1 MTSSYDPARRAH
13 VSWLL
18 TPEGRC
24 ATSVLLIRVP
34 LEVTWVP
41 GLLVCSGRCRE
52 GQPSQPAPRGL
63 SGQHARRSGR
73 RHPRPSASLPYH
85 DVGLQRL
92 GPPCSQ
98 GHLSFRKFLIVYFL
112 EPRFLGCVLHTRGQG
127 AYAERD
133 RVPTPSPSTSPL
145 RRGGPCEA
153 RVARLLLSFL
163 LSASA
168 PVTRLLLGPSSAFR
182 PQAQSRP
189 PDHVTR
195 PRPAPSQPRPGR
207 SVTSAHD
214 GSLTDVSVPRR
225 SVSAVSRTQG
235 GPGFSPWS
243 GHSAWLA
250 VGTKYRFIE

>member
-24 ATSVLLIRVP
+24 ATSVLLVRVP

-63 SGQHARRSGR
+63 SGQHARRSGH

-92 GPPCSQ
+92 GPPCGQ
-98 GHLSFRKFLIVYFL
+98 RHLSFRKFLMVYFL
-112 EPRFLGCVLHTRGQG
+112 EPRFLSCVLHTRGQG

-133 RVPTPSPSTSPL
+133 RVPTPSPGTSPL
-145 RRGGPCEA
+145 RRGGPCKA

-182 PQAQSRP
+182 PQAQSP
-189 PDHVTR
+189 PTTSHAPALLLHGHV
-195 PRPAPSQPRPGR
+195 
-207 SVTSAHD
+207 
-214 GSLTDVSVPRR
+214 
-225 SVSAVSRTQG
+225 
-235 GPGFSPWS
+235 
-243 GHSAWLA
+243 LA
-250 VGTKYRFIE
+250 AA

>member
-1 MTSSYDPARRAH
+1 MGASFSSQGARALPCGRNGPLTDRDFGTPHRDLLLRSRPPCPRFLASYTRGTMRHLRVVGSSSAGGYLGPRA
-13 VSWLL
+13 
-18 TPEGRC
+18 T
-24 ATSVLLIRVP
+24 
-34 LEVTWVP
+34 
-41 GLLVCSGRCRE
+41 GLLWKACRE

-92 GPPCSQ
+92 GPPCGQ
-98 GHLSFRKFLIVYFL
+98 RHLSFCKFLIVYFL

-145 RRGGPCEA
+145 RWGGPCKA

-182 PQAQSRP
+182 PQAQYP
-189 PDHVTR
+189 PTTSHAPALLLHGHV
-195 PRPAPSQPRPGR
+195 
-207 SVTSAHD
+207 
-214 GSLTDVSVPRR
+214 
-225 SVSAVSRTQG
+225 
-235 GPGFSPWS
+235 
-243 GHSAWLA
+243 LA
-250 VGTKYRFIE
+250 AA